1 MTIRHLGAVFAL
13 VLLAACGG
21 GGGGDS
27 GGSGGGGG
35 SGGTTP
41 PAPVLPSPT
50 PGEASRFLE
59 QASFGPS
66 TSAIDALVAS
76 NYEAWLAA
84 EFAKPQTL
92 HQATVDQ
99 IQASLA
105 AGKSLDQSHFQES
118 FWKQAATGDDQL
130 RQRVAFALSQIF
142 VVSFDGNLSGNI
154 RGMASYYDML
164 GRNAFGNYR
173 QLLEDVA
180 RHPMMGV
187 YLSHARNQKENPSK
201 GRVPDENF
209 AREIMQLFSIGLYEL
224 NADGSVKLGSD
235 GKPLETYTN
244 DDVTGLAKVFTGWSW
259 AGPDT
264 GDERFWG
271 YGEDKDPDREIKPM
285 QGYNQ
290 FHSISEKRFLGVT
303 VAAQSKADPEASL
316 KAALDLLA
324 NHPNVGPFI
333 GRQLIQRLVTSNP
346 SPAYISRVSAA
357 FANNGKGERG
367 DMKAVIRAVLLDPE
381 ARDASFAARDNYGKV
396 REPIVRL
403 ANFLRAFN
411 AKSTNGRF
419 QIGSTDSSSSSLGQS
434 PLRSPSVFNFY
445 RPGYVPP
452 GTALANNGLV
462 APEFQITNETSIAGY
477 LNYMQ
482 GAVGSGLGPSTN
494 SVRDI
499 QPDFTAELALAE
511 KPDELMARLDLLMT
525 HNTMSAATK
534 QTIRDAVAA
543 ITIPADAAKA
553 ETARKN
559 RVRLAVFLVLAS
571 NDYLIQK

>member
-1 MTIRHLGAVFAL
+1 MKIRNLGAALAL
-13 VLLAACGG
+13 VLLTACGG
-21 GGGGDS
+21 GSGGDGES
-27 GGSGGGGG
+27 GGGSGGG
-35 SGGTTP
+35 SGTTP
-41 PAPVLPSPT
+41 TPPVLPSPT

-59 QASFGPS
+59 QASFGPT
-66 TSAIDALVAS
+66 TSSINALAAS
-76 NYEAWLAA
+76 NYEAWLSA

-92 HQATVDQ
+92 HQTTVDE
-99 IQASLA
+99 IKTGLA
-105 AGKSLDQSHFQES
+105 AGKSLDQSHFFES
-118 FWKQAATGDDQL
+118 FWKQATTGDDQL
-130 RQRVAFALSQIF
+130 RQRVAFALSEIF
-142 VVSFDGNLSGNI
+142 VVSFDGNLSGYV

-180 RHPMMGV
+180 RHPMMGI

-244 DDVTGLAKVFTGWSW
+244 DDVSGLAKVFTGWSW

-271 YGEDKDPDREIKPM
+271 YGEDKDPDRDVKPM

-290 FHSISEKRFLGVT
+290 FHSLSEKRFLGVT
-303 VAAQSKADPEASL
+303 VAAQSKADPDASL
-316 KAALDLLA
+316 KAALDFLA

-381 ARDASFAARDNYGKV
+381 AREASYAARDNYGKV

-411 AKSTNGRF
+411 ASSASNRYLVGN
-419 QIGSTDSSSSSLGQS
+419 TDSSSNRLGQS

-452 GTALANNGLV
+452 GTALASSGLV

-477 LNYMQ
+477 LNFMQ
-482 GAVGSGLGPSTN
+482 EAVSKGVGSSY
-494 SVRDI
+494 DI

-525 HNTMSAATK
+525 HNTMSATTK

-553 ETARKN
+553 EAARKN